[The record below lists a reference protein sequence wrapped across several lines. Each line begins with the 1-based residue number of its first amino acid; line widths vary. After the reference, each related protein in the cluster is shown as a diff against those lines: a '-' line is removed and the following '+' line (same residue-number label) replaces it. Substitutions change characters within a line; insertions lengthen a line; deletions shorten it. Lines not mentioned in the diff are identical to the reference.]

1 MSNKIE
7 NFYLVYDFKGGDD
20 YIPNCL
26 NHDTTDIIFEQ
37 GGRVNGIVME
47 HYFKN
52 YVQIPVMVENL
63 NVHWDIFDKT
73 TIDKLETKFHTE
85 QDVFLYPVEAFAN
98 IDHILGTENSYN
110 KKCFVEYMS
119 KQSLSYLKDPENKFY
134 CIVNFCNEGTL
145 TGHVF
150 DYLYNICERYH
161 IPYYKLIFVIA
172 SADLE
177 ELHNEYCESKNIPK
191 HERISVK
198 YWTWSIREKVDEAV
212 KIIEDGSG
220 TRRVNLLTEEKST
233 IVMPQDL
240 EDTKDKIRNKT
251 FLMFNRRM
259 RDHRVLFITLFGID
273 FINKNYISYDFEH
286 CHDETSIHFF
296 EERVSEEYWEHGL
309 ENMKDVIQ
317 NKPKSVIDFEEVFN
331 TVGFGCEDKRPYLDS
346 YIHLTSETNFYEPG
360 VYFSEKTWKP
370 IINLQPFIMMN
381 YYNSLKY
388 LKDLGLKTFAPF
400 IDESYDTIR
409 DGRKRATAIYNEIK
423 RLDSLPKEELHE
435 WYNSIKPILL
445 HNREVMFK
453 YTGDYML
460 KKELNY
466 ISSLKDYVNDIYKE
480 KTKKLI

>member
-7 NFYLVYDFKGGDD
+7 DFYLVYDFKGGDD

-63 NVHWDIFDKT
+63 NVHWDIFEKT
-73 TIDKLETKFHTE
+73 TINKLDNKKIN
-85 QDVFLYPVEAFAN
+85 QDDVYLYPVEAFAN
-98 IDHILGTENSYN
+98 IDHILGTEHTYN
-110 KKCFVEYMS
+110 KNPFVEYMS
-119 KQSLSYLKDPENKFY
+119 DTALSYLKDPNNKFY
-134 CIVNFCNEGTL
+134 CVINFCNEGTL

-161 IPYYKLIFVIA
+161 IPYHKLIFVIA
-172 SADLE
+172 CADLE
-177 ELHNEYCESKNIPK
+177 ELHNEYCESKNIPEK
-191 HERISVK
+191 ERIFVK
-198 YWTWSIREKVDEAV
+198 YWTWSIREKVDEAI
-212 KIIEDGSG
+212 KIIEDDSG
-220 TRRVNLLTEEKST
+220 HRRVNLLTEEKST

-240 EDTKDKIRNKT
+240 EDTKDVIRNKT

-259 RDHRVLFITLFGID
+259 RDQRVLFITLFGRD

-286 CHDETSIHFF
+286 CHDATDIHFF
-296 EERVSEEYWEHGL
+296 EDRVNEEYWEYGL
-309 ENMKDVIQ
+309 ENMKDIIE
-317 NKPKSVIDFEEVFN
+317 NKPKSVIDFEEVFQ
-331 TVGFGCEDKRPYLDS
+331 TVGFGCEDKRPFMDS

-370 IINLQPFIMMN
+370 IINLQPFIMIN

-388 LKDLGLKTFAPF
+388 LKELGLKTFSPF
-400 IDESYDTIR
+400 IDESYDTIKN
-409 DGRKRATAIYNEIK
+409 GKERATAIYNEIK
-423 RLDSLPKEELHE
+423 RLDSLPKEELHK

-453 YTGDYML
+453 YTGLYMNQKEIDYI
-460 KKELNY
+460 N
-466 ISSLKDYVNDIYKE
+466 SLKSYVNTIYNQRNQ
-480 KTKKLI
+480 KLI

>member
-7 NFYLVYDFKGGDD
+7 DFYLVYDFKGGDD

-63 NVHWDIFDKT
+63 NVHWDIFEKT
-73 TIDKLETKFHTE
+73 TINKLDNKKIN
-85 QDVFLYPVEAFAN
+85 QDDVYLYPVEAFAN
-98 IDHILGTENSYN
+98 IDHILGTEHTYN
-110 KKCFVEYMS
+110 KNPFVEYMS
-119 KQSLSYLKDPENKFY
+119 DTALSYLKDPNNKFY
-134 CIVNFCNEGTL
+134 CVINFCNEGTL

-161 IPYYKLIFVIA
+161 IPYHKLIFVIA
-172 SADLE
+172 CADLE
-177 ELHNEYCESKNIPK
+177 ELHNEYCESKKIPEN
-191 HERISVK
+191 ERIFVK
-198 YWTWSIREKVDEAV
+198 YWTWSIREKVDEAI
-212 KIIEDGSG
+212 KIIEDDSG
-220 TRRVNLLTEEKST
+220 HRRVNLLTEEKST

-240 EDTKDKIRNKT
+240 EDTKDVIRNKT

-259 RDHRVLFITLFGID
+259 RDQRVLFITLFGRD

-286 CHDETSIHFF
+286 CHDATDIHFF
-296 EERVSEEYWEHGL
+296 EDRVNEEYWEYGL
-309 ENMKDVIQ
+309 ENMKDIIA
-317 NKPKSVIDFEEVFN
+317 NKPKSVIDFEEVFQ
-331 TVGFGCEDKRPYLDS
+331 TVGFGCEDKRPFMDS

-370 IINLQPFIMMN
+370 IINLQPFIMIN

-388 LKDLGLKTFAPF
+388 LKELGLKTFSPF
-400 IDESYDTIR
+400 IDESYDTIKN
-409 DGRKRATAIYNEIK
+409 GKERATAIYNEIK
-423 RLDSLPKEELHE
+423 RLDSLPKEELHK

-453 YTGDYML
+453 YTGPYMNQKEIDYI
-460 KKELNY
+460 N
-466 ISSLKDYVNDIYKE
+466 SLKSYVNTIYNQRNQ
-480 KTKKLI
+480 KLI

>member
-7 NFYLVYDFKGGDD
+7 DFYLVYDFKGGDD

-63 NVHWDIFDKT
+63 NVHWDIFEKT
-73 TIDKLETKFHTE
+73 TINKLDNKKIN
-85 QDVFLYPVEAFAN
+85 QDDVYLYPVEAFAN
-98 IDHILGTENSYN
+98 IDHILGTEHTYN
-110 KKCFVEYMS
+110 KNPFVEYMS
-119 KQSLSYLKDPENKFY
+119 ETSLSYLKDPNNKFY
-134 CIVNFCNEGTL
+134 CVINFCNEGTL

-161 IPYYKLIFVIA
+161 IPYHKLIFVIA
-172 SADLE
+172 CADLE
-177 ELHNEYCESKNIPK
+177 ELHNEYCESKKIPEK
-191 HERISVK
+191 ERIFVK
-198 YWTWSIREKVDEAV
+198 YWTWSIREKVDEAI
-212 KIIEDGSG
+212 KIIEDDSG
-220 TRRVNLLTEEKST
+220 HRRVNLLTEEKST

-240 EDTKDKIRNKT
+240 EDTKDVIRNKT

-259 RDHRVLFITLFGID
+259 RDQRVLFITLFGRD

-286 CHDETSIHFF
+286 CHDATDIHFF
-296 EERVSEEYWEHGL
+296 EDRVNEEYWEYGL
-309 ENMKDVIQ
+309 ENMKDIIA
-317 NKPKSVIDFEEVFN
+317 NKPKSVIDFEEVFQ
-331 TVGFGCEDKRPYLDS
+331 TVGFGCEDKRPFMDS

-370 IINLQPFIMMN
+370 IINLQPFIMIN

-388 LKDLGLKTFAPF
+388 LKELGLKTFSPF
-400 IDESYDTIR
+400 IDESYDTIKN
-409 DGRKRATAIYNEIK
+409 GKERATAIYNEIK
-423 RLDSLPKEELHE
+423 RLDSLPKEELHK

-453 YTGDYML
+453 YTGLYMNQKEIDYI
-460 KKELNY
+460 N
-466 ISSLKDYVNDIYKE
+466 SLKSYVNTIYNQRNQ
-480 KTKKLI
+480 KLI